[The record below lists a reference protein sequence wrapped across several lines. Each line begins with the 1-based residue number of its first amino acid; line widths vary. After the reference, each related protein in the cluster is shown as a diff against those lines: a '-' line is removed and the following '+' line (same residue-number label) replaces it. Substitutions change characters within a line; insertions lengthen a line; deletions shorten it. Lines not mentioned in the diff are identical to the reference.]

1 MLCFVVKDYENGP
14 LFFNTPLTEF
24 WILKGGILNVDTN
37 WLAEKW
43 NQGVGNSAVEM
54 SRQIRFCPIF
64 LTNKKEEIGR
74 SNFWYFHLFIKKK
87 VGRLP
92 KLANKIL
99 DATKNIKILIFFSKL
114 DPFYQF
120 HRLVLKT
127 MDKNAES
134 QLLFF
139 LTASKHPKL
148 SFRYHLPGCFA
159 FAQIGKPDWLQ
170 KIWSTSIQ
178 MRMLIG
184 WFFDDQIMIIWW
196 SWKKVAT

>member
-1 MLCFVVKDYENGP
+1 MLCFVVKDYENRP

-74 SNFWYFHLFIKKK
+74 SNFLYFHLFIQKK

-120 HRLVLKT
+120 HRLVLKKL
-127 MDKNAES
+127 DKNAES

-139 LTASKHPKL
+139 LTASKHWKL
-148 SFRYHLPGCFA
+148 SFRYHLPG

-170 KIWSTSIQ
+170 KIWPTSIQ